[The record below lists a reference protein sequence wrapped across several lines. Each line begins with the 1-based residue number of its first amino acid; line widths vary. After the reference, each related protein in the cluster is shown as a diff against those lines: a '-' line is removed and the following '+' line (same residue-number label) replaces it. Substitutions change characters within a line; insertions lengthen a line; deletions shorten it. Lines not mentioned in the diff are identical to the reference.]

1 MFVPLHNAIHDKD
14 TGDLM
19 FYKVETPH
27 GTQIIVVRK
36 RSDTRYVAASGGVRV
51 NGSTEVQAYLRC
63 FALLVIRHPALR
75 DALVKE
81 YKEGIISERVKN

>member
-1 MFVPLHNAIHDKD
+1 
-14 TGDLM
+14 M
-19 FYKVETPH
+19 FYKIETPH
-27 GTQIIVVRK
+27 KTQIIVVRK

-51 NGSTEVQAYLRC
+51 NGRTEAQAYLRC
-63 FALLVIRHPALR
+63 FALLVMRTSTLR